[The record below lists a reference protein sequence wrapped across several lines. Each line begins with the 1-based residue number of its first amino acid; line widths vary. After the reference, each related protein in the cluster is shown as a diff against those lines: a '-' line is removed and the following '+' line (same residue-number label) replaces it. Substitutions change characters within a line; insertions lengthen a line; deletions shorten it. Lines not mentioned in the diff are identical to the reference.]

1 MKRLSF
7 HIWTPTGKTFLAYF
21 DFRIHEKGA
30 GLGNKHMD
38 TGIGYSALVS
48 VGFCV
53 CMYGRRRSKTKNK
66 KIHKN
71 VYSKTVQKY
80 LIWRLDVTLDGMISK
95 ITITFH
101 EALLLLKYTKKK
113 KKHVHKKIITKGEMC
128 YFQKTG
134 HGKNNI

>member
-1 MKRLSF
+1 MKRSNFTFGLPQGRIF
-7 HIWTPTGKTFLAYF
+7 WPTLILDYIK
-21 DFRIHEKGA
+21 KGQ
-30 GLGNKHMD
+30 GWGTSTWIQEQHQCQE
-38 TGIGYSALVS
+38 GYA
-48 VGFCV
+48 
-53 CMYGRRRSKTKNK
+53 KETKNK
-66 KIHKN
+66 KIHTN

-113 KKHVHKKIITKGEMC
+113 KQVRKEMITKGEMC

-134 HGKNNI
+134 LRKKI